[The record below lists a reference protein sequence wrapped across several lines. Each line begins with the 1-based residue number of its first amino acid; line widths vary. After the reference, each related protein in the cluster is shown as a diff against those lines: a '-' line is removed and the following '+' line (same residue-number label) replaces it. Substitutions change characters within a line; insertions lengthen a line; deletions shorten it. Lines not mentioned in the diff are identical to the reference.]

1 MGLLLPV
8 LLLGLLP
15 PADQPTSA
23 ANNQAAVRPQ
33 TTLVASQPTKT
44 NNAPQA
50 DGRSQQ
56 QPFDRIE
63 PFLDKPAGTPDLCL
77 TMRSYYF
84 ERQDDLAPE
93 FKGMTTCESARD
105 VRNRNTKKG
114 LKPKLV
120 PATSAP
126 AN

>member
-8 LLLGLLP
+8 LLLGLFP

-23 ANNQAAVRPQ
+23 VNNQSSAQVLATLTASKSTTTNNEPQ
-33 TTLVASQPTKT
+33 TG
-44 NNAPQA
+44 
-50 DGRSQQ
+50 GRSQR
-56 QPFDRIE
+56 PFDRIE
-63 PFLDKPAGTPDLCL
+63 PFIDKPAGTSELCL

-105 VRNRNTKKG
+105 VRNRNANNG
-114 LKPKLV
+114 QKPRLV